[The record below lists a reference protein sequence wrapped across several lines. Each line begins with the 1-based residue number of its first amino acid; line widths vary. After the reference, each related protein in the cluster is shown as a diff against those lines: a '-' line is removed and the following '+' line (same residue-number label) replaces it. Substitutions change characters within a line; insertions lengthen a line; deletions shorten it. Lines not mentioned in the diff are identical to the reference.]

1 MDVGGHFCPFALGL
15 MIGFTEKNAKE
26 EAETSLLNSPP
37 LPTTTG
43 VHQDVIEPFVVSST
57 VESDHT
63 WICYSTN
70 SKRLLW
76 PRVYWHG
83 TLQASDIPSPSKCLW
98 GAIRKISEA
107 HHPRHAAK
115 LFSGCHPQLLL
126 FYLWQ
131 ISSDCE

>member
-1 MDVGGHFCPFALGL
+1 MWAATFARSHYSRTDDR
-15 MIGFTEKNAKE
+15 IYRKE
-26 EAETSLLNSPP
+26 RKRRNRNFASQLTPT
-37 LPTTTG
+37 TTTG

>member
-1 MDVGGHFCPFALGL
+1 MTYRLFYNGCGATFARSL
-15 MIGFTEKNAKE
+15 MIGKE
-26 EAETSLLNSPP
+26 RKRRSRNFASQLT
-37 LPTTTG
+37 PTTSTG

-83 TLQASDIPSPSKCLW
+83 TLQASDIPSPSKCLR
-98 GAIRKISEA
+98 GAMRKISEA